1 MSQSVIGCTHI
12 TLEVWL
18 VVWVCGLSQSEPVM
32 RPDERRMEGM
42 GGRGGVGW
50 EGACNNLP
58 LLDMSILHTHTLEDV

>member
-42 GGRGGVGW
+42 GGRGGVG
-50 EGACNNLP
+50 GGL
-58 LLDMSILHTHTLEDV
+58 